1 MRRADRLFQIVQLI
15 RGRRLTTASWLAQ
28 RLEVSERT
36 VYRDVADLQYQGVP
50 IEGEAGL
57 GYRLGEGFDLP
68 PLIFTATMAV
78 FFFAVNLSKWGPYA
92 WLGLLDV
99 RNMITSLALMP
110 IAPLGVWVGVRIA
123 HRIDPVLFYRV
134 VYTGML
140 LTGLKL
146 VWDGFFSV
154 RT

>member
-1 MRRADRLFQIVQLI
+1 
-15 RGRRLTTASWLAQ
+15 
-28 RLEVSERT
+28 
-36 VYRDVADLQYQGVP
+36 
-50 IEGEAGL
+50 
-57 GYRLGEGFDLP
+57 
-68 PLIFTATMAV
+68 
-78 FFFAVNLSKWGPYA
+78 
-92 WLGLLDV
+92 
-99 RNMITSLALMP
+99 
-110 IAPLGVWVGVRIA
+110 VGVRIA